1 MILPKRK
8 GFLPGLPASL
18 QGNSAIATLGV
29 EVHLSCYLPSAQ
41 SVIAVIDLKGQ
52 E

>member
-1 MILPKRK
+1 MIVPKRK

-18 QGNSAIATLGV
+18 QGNSAVTTLGG
-29 EVHLSCYLPSAQ
+29 EVQLSCYLPRAQ
-41 SVIAVIDLKGQ
+41 YVIAITDLKGQ